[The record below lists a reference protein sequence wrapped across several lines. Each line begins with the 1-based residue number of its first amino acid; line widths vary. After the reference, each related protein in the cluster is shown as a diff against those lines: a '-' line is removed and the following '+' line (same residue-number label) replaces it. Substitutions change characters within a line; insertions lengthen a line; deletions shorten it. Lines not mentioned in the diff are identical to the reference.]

1 MAKLCQFLTR
11 LIQQFFSNTKIF
23 KIRKQC
29 DDFYLSGFT
38 RAEAESN
45 YFLIYSA
52 DVSR

>member
-1 MAKLCQFLTR
+1 MSKLCQFLAC
-11 LIQQFFSNTKIF
+11 LIQQLFSDTKIF

-29 DDFYLSGFT
+29 HDFYLSGFT

-45 YFLIYSA
+45 YLLLDGA